1 MLVAITLELLQY
13 ESYGLSAEKYRDCI
27 SQKIQDTVENFLIK
41 EVPEY
46 RKWRNIYFVWNT
58 GKFIIS
64 FSNLKV
70 FEISF
75 TGN

>member
-46 RKWRNIYFVWNT
+46 RK
-58 GKFIIS
+58 
-64 FSNLKV
+64 
-70 FEISF
+70 
-75 TGN
+75 